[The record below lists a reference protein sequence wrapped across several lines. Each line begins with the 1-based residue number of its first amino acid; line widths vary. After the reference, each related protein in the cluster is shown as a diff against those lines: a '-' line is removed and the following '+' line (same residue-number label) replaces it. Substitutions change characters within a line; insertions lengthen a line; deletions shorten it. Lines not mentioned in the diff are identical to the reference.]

1 MESVPQAKRTPLN
14 AWHKANGARM
24 IDFGGWEMPVQ
35 YSPGIIQEHLRVRKC
50 GGLFD
55 VSHMGRFRIKGKD
68 KRSFLHHVL
77 TNNCYALD
85 PWQAQ
90 YTIVQNERGGAI
102 DDAYLYRFG
111 LEDLILV
118 VNASNREK
126 VWNHFQNEAGSFSDL
141 TLIDETETLAMIA
154 FQGPLSKQI
163 LEGLLEGGRL
173 PEPYHSSLSQVKM
186 CGTDLYLSRTGYTG
200 EPLGFELFPPA
211 EKAEEIWS
219 TILEAGKESGILPIG
234 LGARDTLRLEA
245 NMPLYGHELGND
257 AEGKE
262 IPIFA
267 LSLAPAAMSFNAA
280 KGNFIG
286 RQALMK
292 QFLAYHQTV
301 QGNLVCPPEDLPYR
315 VKPIAILDKGVARQG
330 DAIFREGRRIG
341 FVTSG
346 TTIPYWLFEGE
357 GSTMQITDSHL
368 LRAVALGLVDSSL
381 PFETEVVIEG
391 RKKSIPA
398 RLVRWH
404 GRSEAPPYFRS
415 LPADYEKPSPIHP
428 AENALEKVTLLL
440 QKSLEN
446 HNWRQHQCIN
456 LIPSEQTPSPLVRLL
471 SVSDPLGRYAEH
483 KELLAAF
490 EREVF
495 YYQGTDFIAWVEA
508 QLIEEMKTFLGCPQV
523 EVRPVSGQ
531 MANMTVFSA
540 LVDWKN
546 RYNRKNEPQRIRLVL
561 NNHIGKGGHLS
572 AQPMGAL
579 RDFVAKDPLTDRFAV
594 VPFPIEMANPFRIDV
609 AETISLLDQI
619 DPELIIF
626 GKSMIL
632 HPEPVSQIR
641 TYLQQRNPRPLIM
654 YDMAH
659 VLGLIGPYFQRP
671 FEDGADVITG
681 STHKTFFGT
690 QRGVIGGNFGE
701 NTPLYELWETVNRRA
716 FPGMVSNHHLGTLLG
731 LLLATIEMNAFKNA
745 YQPQVLKNAK
755 ALAKGLAAN
764 GLKVEGDPT
773 VDFTETHQ
781 VILNVGY
788 AQGPSMAR
796 ILENNNII
804 VNYQAIPSDESFT
817 ASSALR
823 LGVSEM
829 TRFGM
834 KEKDFESLAPL
845 MAAALKGINVREE
858 IVRFRGNFL
867 KLGYCFDDDALEP
880 FKKKIL
886 AGF

>member
-1 MESVPQAKRTPLN
+1 MDSTPQANKTPLN

-68 KRSFLHHVL
+68 KRTFLQHVL

-90 YTIVQNERGGAI
+90 YTIVQNDRGGAI

-126 VWNHFQNEAGSFSDL
+126 VWKHFQHQAENFSDL
-141 TLIDETETLAMIA
+141 TLTDETETLGMIA
-154 FQGPLSKQI
+154 FQGPLCKQI

-173 PEPYHSSLSQVKM
+173 PEPYHNSLSQVRM

-211 EKAEEIWS
+211 PKAEDIW
-219 TILEAGKESGILPIG
+219 TAILEAGKEAGILPIG

-245 NMPLYGHELGND
+245 GMPLFGHELGKD
-257 AEGKE
+257 GDEKE
-262 IPIFA
+262 IPIYA
-267 LSLAPAAMSFNAA
+267 LSLAPGAVSFNVS
-280 KGNFIG
+280 KGDFIG
-286 RQALMK
+286 RQALLR
-292 QFLAYHQTV
+292 QFQAYQKAV
-301 QGNLVCPPEDLPYR
+301 QGNLDLPPEDLPLR
-315 VKPIAILDKGVARQG
+315 IKPVAILDKGVARQG
-330 DAIFREGRRIG
+330 DRILKDGKRIG
-341 FVTSG
+341 WITSG

-357 GSTMQITDSHL
+357 GSTMQITENHS
-368 LRAVALGLVDSSL
+368 LRAIALALVDSSL
-381 PFETEVVIEG
+381 PFETEVVVEG
-391 RKKSIPA
+391 RKRTFPA
-398 RLVRWH
+398 RIVRWH

-415 LPADYEKPSPIHP
+415 IPADYEKPGPDHP
-428 AENALEKVTLLL
+428 ADNSLEKVTLLL

-471 SVSDPLGRYAEH
+471 AVSDPLGRYAEH
-483 KELLAAF
+483 KELMAAF

-546 RYNRKNEPQRIRLVL
+546 RDNRKSEPKRIRLVL

-594 VPFPIEMANPFRIDV
+594 VPFPIEMENPFHIDV
-609 AETISLLDQI
+609 TETLKLLDQI

-641 TYLQQRNPRPLIM
+641 SHVEQRNPRPLIM

-659 VLGLIGPYFQRP
+659 VLGLVGPYFQRP
-671 FEDGADVITG
+671 FHDGADIVTG

-690 QRGVIGGNFGE
+690 QRGVVGVNFEE
-701 NTPLYELWETVNRRA
+701 NTPLYELWETIKRRA

-731 LLLATIEMNAFKNA
+731 LLLATIEMNAFKDD
-745 YQPQVLKNAK
+745 YQPQVIRNAK
-755 ALAKGLAAN
+755 AFARALANN
-764 GLKVEGDPT
+764 GLKVEGDPKL
-773 VDFTETHQ
+773 DFTETHQ

-788 AQGPSMAR
+788 AQGPNMAR
-796 ILENNNII
+796 NLENNNII
-804 VNYQAIPSDESFT
+804 VNFQAIPSDESFT

-823 LGVSEM
+823 LGAQEM

-834 KEKDFESLAPL
+834 TEKDFESLASL

-858 IVRFRGNFL
+858 IVRFRSNFL
-867 KLGYCFDDDALEP
+867 KLGYCFDDEALEP
-880 FKKKIL
+880 FKKKLL